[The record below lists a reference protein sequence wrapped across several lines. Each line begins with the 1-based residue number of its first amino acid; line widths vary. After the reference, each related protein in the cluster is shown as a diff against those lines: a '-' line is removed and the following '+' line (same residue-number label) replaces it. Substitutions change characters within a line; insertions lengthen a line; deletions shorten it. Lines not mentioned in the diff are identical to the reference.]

1 MLYYIIL
8 YYIILYKDT
17 SICTYLYIYIHI
29 HTYILYIHLSI
40 YTYIHIHIDH
50 WPTQI
55 QRLGCNGIGRVAS
68 SHEAPRSL
76 LNITHPQM
84 IYVQEW
90 RVSLLWTYSFHTA
103 IERAEDGEKTN
114 MFDDAWCMYCI
125 YVYIF
130 FMGWSYRVCPWSIMK
145 QGRITAYYSLSPLY
159 CSQNSLSGRQIDETQ
174 YAYVHRRMYI

>member
-17 SICTYLYIYIHI
+17 SICTYLYIYTHI

-130 FMGWSYRVCPWSIMK
+130 LWDEVTEFVHEASWNREGSPHIIRCPLVL
-145 QGRITAYYSLSPLY
+145 LSELTFGQANRWNPICL
-159 CSQNSLSGRQIDETQ
+159 C
-174 YAYVHRRMYI
+174 A